1 MADDRR
7 RAGNPGRRGYGTD
20 APLLE
25 PVGRIRTDSEGAAPA
40 LFSNDRRS
48 GMRNARREE
57 FDQGP
62 TYSPEMDR
70 PNLWPERPGPRTER
84 RLKKGG
90 VVKMAKEGSA
100 KDMRE
105 DKKMAKARGMSL
117 KQWEAS
123 PADRKHDAPKASK
136 PNAKRPRR

>member
-1 MADDRR
+1 MADPRDRS

-20 APLLE
+20 DPLYE
-25 PVGRIRTDSEGAAPA
+25 PVGRTRTDSEGAAPA
-40 LFSNDRRS
+40 LFSNNRRS

-57 FDQGP
+57 FDAGP
-62 TYSPEMDR
+62 TYSPELDH
-70 PNLWPERPGPRTER
+70 PSLWPERPGKGTVR

-90 VVKMAKEGSA
+90 PVKEGSA

-105 DKKMAKARGMSL
+105 DRKMAKARGLTL

-123 PADRKHDAPKASK
+123 AADKKHDAPKKSK
-136 PNAKRPRR
+136 PKTKAPRR